1 MTGLAARGA
10 GGWRS
15 AAALLL
21 TVALLVACSRWNWR
35 EVRSVEDGWS
45 ASFPD
50 KSQLTERDVSVL
62 GRSLP
67 MRMQANGQGATL
79 FAVGV
84 MQLPPEIA
92 RDQAQRAALLAW
104 IEDGLVRR
112 FALRDV
118 RRTEPALY
126 VPPGRQLL
134 AATAFSARAAV
145 GAERRAGTIAAR
157 LFIVD
162 DRLYQ
167 VLALGAEGELPPE
180 VEDNFLASF
189 RLLPR

>member
-1 MTGLAARGA
+1 MTRPVARG
-10 GGWRS
+10 GGRWRS
-15 AAALLL
+15 VGVLLL
-21 TVALLVACSRWNWR
+21 AVALLAACARWNWR

-67 MRMQANGQGATL
+67 MRMQATGQGATL

-84 MQLPPEIA
+84 MHLPPEIA
-92 RDQAQRAALLAW
+92 RDPAQRFALLAW

-112 FALRDV
+112 FALRDLQ
-118 RRTEPALY
+118 RTEPALY